1 MKIIAILFFVFLL
14 SCSTTIEKKK
24 ETGRIKGIPEKAFW
38 IGGVDGGNWYLVDY
52 IHDDRNNAFIKV
64 YNDHD
69 GSLLVSKRFM
79 LICPS
84 DNQILIGDL
93 KEQIES
99 FDGEKIHLKS
109 PNRKAGCYLQ

>member
-1 MKIIAILFFVFLL
+1 MKITAILFFVFLF
-14 SCSTTIEKKK
+14 SFCTAIEKKK
-24 ETGRIKGIPEKAFW
+24 EPVRIKGIPEKAFW

-52 IHDDRNNAFIKV
+52 VHDHRNNAFIKI

-84 DNQILIGDL
+84 DNQILIDDL

-99 FDGEKIHLKS
+99 FDGEKIYLKS
-109 PNRKAGCYLQ
+109 PNKKAGCYLQ